1 MLFFWVSCN
10 IKKIEKF
17 LYDIDGDCVYEVS
30 YDFINMMS
38 SSKMGV
44 FGMFGIYLK
53 EVGLLVLEELYYVEE
68 YINVRIIY
76 VYIFSF
82 MVS

>member
-1 MLFFWVSCN
+1 MYWVSCN

-38 SSKMGV
+38 SSKDGCFWNVWYIFKRSGLMFVGIRRVV
-44 FGMFGIYLK
+44 FCGGIYK
-53 EVGLLVLEELYYVEE
+53 CKNYICLY
-68 YINVRIIY
+68 
-76 VYIFSF
+76 F
-82 MVS
+82 